1 MATMNTIR
9 RGFALNRRL
18 DRAPFHC
25 APAPRTTL
33 QALLGG
39 GLAAMLLAFPAVGHH
54 SIALQ
59 YDMTR
64 EITISGRIVEMEWR
78 NPHSWLSI
86 EVEGDAGRPEMWRV
100 EFGGANSLYRRG
112 WRQDDLPVGTEVTIH
127 GLPARDG
134 SRQMEGDEVTFADGR
149 SLFSGSGPNQ

>member
-1 MATMNTIR
+1 MATMNIIR
-9 RGFALNRRL
+9 AALG
-18 DRAPFHC
+18 
-25 APAPRTTL
+25 T
-33 QALLGG
+33 
-39 GLAAMLLAFPAVGHH
+39 GLAAVLLGLPAAGHH

-78 NPHSWLSI
+78 NPHSWLSV
-86 EVEGDAGRPEMWRV
+86 EVEGETGRPELWRV

-112 WRQDDLPVGTEVTIH
+112 WRQDDLPVGAEVTVH
-127 GLPARDG
+127 GLPSRDG
-134 SRQMEGDEVTFADGR
+134 SRQIEGDEVTFADGR

>member
-9 RGFALNRRL
+9 AALG
-18 DRAPFHC
+18 
-25 APAPRTTL
+25 T
-33 QALLGG
+33 
-39 GLAAMLLAFPAVGHH
+39 GLAAVLLGLPAAGHH

-78 NPHSWLSI
+78 NPHSWLSV
-86 EVEGDAGRPEMWRV
+86 EVEGETGRPELWRV

-112 WRQDDLPVGTEVTIH
+112 WRQDDLPVGAEVTIH
-127 GLPARDG
+127 GLPSRDG
-134 SRQMEGDEVTFADGR
+134 SRQIEGDEVTFADGR

>member
-1 MATMNTIR
+1 MATMNAIR
-9 RGFALNRRL
+9 TALG
-18 DRAPFHC
+18 AGV
-25 APAPRTTL
+25 ATV
-33 QALLGG
+33 LLGYP
-39 GLAAMLLAFPAVGHH
+39 AFGHH

-78 NPHSWLSI
+78 NPHSWLSV
-86 EVEGDAGRPEMWRV
+86 EVEGEAGRPEMWRV

-112 WRQDDLPVGTEVTIH
+112 WRQDDLPVGAEVTIH
-127 GLPARDG
+127 GLPSRDG
-134 SRQMEGDEVTFADGR
+134 SRQMEGDEVTLTDGR

>member
-1 MATMNTIR
+1 MATMTTIR
-9 RGFALNRRL
+9 AALGAGL
-18 DRAPFHC
+18 ASV
-25 APAPRTTL
+25 
-33 QALLGG
+33 LLG
-39 GLAAMLLAFPAVGHH
+39 LPAAGHH

-78 NPHSWLSI
+78 NPHSWLSV
-86 EVEGDAGRPEMWRV
+86 EVEGETGRPELWRV

-112 WRQDDLPVGTEVTIH
+112 WRQDDLPVGAEVTVH
-127 GLPARDG
+127 GLPSRDG
-134 SRQMEGDEVTFADGR
+134 SRQIEGDEVTFADGR

>member
-9 RGFALNRRL
+9 AALG
-18 DRAPFHC
+18 A
-25 APAPRTTL
+25 
-33 QALLGG
+33 
-39 GLAAMLLAFPAVGHH
+39 GLAAVLLGLPAAGHH

-78 NPHSWLSI
+78 NPHSWLSV
-86 EVEGDAGRPEMWRV
+86 EVEGEAGRPELWRV

-112 WRQDDLPVGTEVTIH
+112 WRQDDLPVGAEVTVH
-127 GLPARDG
+127 GLPSRDG
-134 SRQMEGDEVTFADGR
+134 SRQIEGDEVTFADGR